1 MLLLVCH
8 KLLAPSRWIFLLDD
22 KIFLPRLSRESDSE
36 EKEEKHK
43 TKHSNGDLEKPNRRW
58 EKPRTELP
66 LQGTSA
72 PAPAH
77 AHEAPS
83 PNPSDR
89 HTHGHAHPPHQHSHN
104 PAPTSTSKEP
114 EPNPT
119 TSSSRALLNAIQARA
134 VNRAR
139 RVRIFNFRPGT
150 NSKLEKDF
158 GRFKYMHRSYIGS
171 IGCIGPGT
179 TGEWTLRNH
188 IVDCQMY
195 LSNQSLSQKDVP
207 QKINRKMA
215 KRWIKTSWNLKTSSQ
230 SSEMR

>member
-43 TKHSNGDLEKPNRRW
+43 TKHGNGDLEKPNRRW
-58 EKPRTELP
+58 EEPRTELP
-66 LQGTSA
+66 QQGTFA

-104 PAPTSTSKEP
+104 PAPTSTSEEP

-134 VNRAR
+134 LNRAR

-150 NSKLEKDF
+150 DSKLEKPF
-158 GRFKYMHRSYIGS
+158 WSLQVYASYIGS
-171 IGCIGPGT
+171 IGPGT

-188 IVDCQMY
+188 IVDCQIY
-195 LSNQSLSQKDVP
+195 FPNKSLYQKDVP
-207 QKINRKMA
+207 QQINRKMA

>member
-43 TKHSNGDLEKPNRRW
+43 TKHGNGDLEKPNRRW
-58 EKPRTELP
+58 EEPRTELP
-66 LQGTSA
+66 QQGTF
-72 PAPAH
+72 AH
-77 AHEAPS
+77 APEAPS

-104 PAPTSTSKEP
+104 PSPTSTSKEP

-119 TSSSRALLNAIQARA
+119 TSSSRALLNAIQGRA
-134 VNRAR
+134 LNRAR

-150 NSKLEKDF
+150 NSKLEK
-158 GRFKYMHRSYIGS
+158 RFWSLQVYAS
-171 IGCIGPGT
+171 IIY
-179 TGEWTLRNH
+179 W
-188 IVDCQMY
+188 IDWMY
-195 LSNQSLSQKDVP
+195 CSSHYWWMYFEKSHCWLSNE
-207 QKINRKMA
+207 RA
-215 KRWIKTSWNLKTSSQ
+215 
-230 SSEMR
+230 